1 MKSIENGNYGDYG
14 GQYVDPRMLPILE
27 ELETSYKEYFSTEEF
42 KKLYTHYLQDFVGRP
57 SKLFYAEN
65 LTKKL
70 GGAKIYLK
78 REDLN
83 HTGSHKI
90 NNTIGQIL
98 LAKKMNKKHIIAET
112 GAGQHGVA
120 TATVCALFN
129 MKCTIF
135 MGAEDIRRQYP
146 NVRRMQMLGAEV
158 RSVTRGL
165 ATLKEAVDE
174 AIEYLMENME
184 DTFYLLGSV
193 VGPHPYPE
201 MVRELQKVIGE
212 EAKKQIKEK
221 EGRLPDVL
229 VACVGGGSNAIGLF
243 NDFLEED
250 NVEIFGVEAA
260 GKGIETGEHASAFAN
275 NEPRGNTWNEN
286 IFVSR

>member
-1 MKSIENGNYGDYG
+1 
-14 GQYVDPRMLPILE
+14 ML
-27 ELETSYKEYFSTEEF
+27 
-42 KKLYTHYLQDFVGRP
+42 GRP

-65 LTKKL
+65 LTKEL

-98 LAKKMNKKHIIAET
+98 LAKKMNKKHVIAET
-112 GAGQHGVA
+112 GAGQHGTA

-135 MGAEDIRRQYP
+135 MGAEDVRRQMP
-146 NVRRMQMLGAEV
+146 NVRRMKMLGAEV
-158 RSVTRGL
+158 ISVTRGM

-174 AIEYLMENME
+174 AIEYLVENME
-184 DTFYLLGSV
+184 DTYYLIGSV

-201 MVRELQKVIGE
+201 MVREFQKIIGE
-212 EAKKQIKEK
+212 EAKEQIIEK

-229 VACVGGGSNAIGLF
+229 IACVGGGSNAIGLF
-243 NDFLEED
+243 NDFLKEKD
-250 NVEIFGVEAA
+250 VEIFGVEGA
-260 GKGIETGEHASAFAN
+260 GKGIESGEHASAFAMRKTT
-275 NEPRGNTWNEN
+275 EYYME
-286 IFVSR
+286 